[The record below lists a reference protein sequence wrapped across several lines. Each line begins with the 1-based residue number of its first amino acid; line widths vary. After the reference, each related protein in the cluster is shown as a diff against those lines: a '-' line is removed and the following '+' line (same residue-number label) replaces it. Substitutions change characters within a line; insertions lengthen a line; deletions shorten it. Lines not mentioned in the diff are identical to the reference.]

1 MGATTT
7 MENISESMQRWMDKK
22 HLNDNYRQ
30 LMATVYDDPDVRAF
44 LTTNQA
50 ELTEET
56 IDRSSAK
63 LYEYVNARDRIAA
76 GKTVFAPGYEP
87 SLIMNDHLIDVMYS
101 PTKQQQEKM
110 QNEAVRQRVNAV
122 MMPKMIRDANFND
135 FAQDEQRLAA
145 YAAALDFTDS
155 YESDPKTFHKGL
167 YLYGSFGVGK
177 TYLLG
182 AVANHLAA
190 NGFQT
195 TLVHFPSFA
204 VDMKNAIGDNRV
216 AEKLDAVKKAPVL
229 MLDDIGADS
238 MSAWVRD
245 EVLGVILEYRMQSE
259 LPTFFSSNFSM
270 DQLEK
275 EHLPITQR
283 GDEEPLKAKRL
294 MQRVRFLSTEI
305 AMVGKNRRLD

>member
-1 MGATTT
+1 

-22 HLNDNYRQ
+22 HLNDNYQ
-30 LMATVYDDPDVRAF
+30 KLMAQVYNDPDVREF
-44 LTTNQA
+44 LEQHQA
-50 ELTEET
+50 DLSEET

-63 LYEYVNARDRIAA
+63 LYEYVNARDRLAA
-76 GKTVFAPGYEP
+76 GKTVFAPGYQP
-87 SLIMNDHLIDVMYS
+87 ALIINDHLIDVTYS
-101 PTKQQQEKM
+101 PTAEQQEKM
-110 QNEAVRQRVNAV
+110 RSQTVRQRVNAV
-122 MMPKMIRDANFND
+122 MMPKMIREANFDN
-135 FAQDEQRLAA
+135 FARDDQRLAA
-145 YAAALDFTDS
+145 LAAAADFTES
-155 YESDPKTFHKGL
+155 YESNPKGFHKGL

-182 AVANHLAA
+182 AIANHLAA
-190 NGFQT
+190 NGFKT

-216 AEKLDAVKKAPVL
+216 AEKLDTVKKAPVL

-270 DQLEK
+270 NQLET
-275 EHLPITQR
+275 EHLQITQR

-294 MQRVRFLSTEI
+294 MQRIRFLASEI